1 MITFAFFAGALTQL
15 SQCQGKHIKPLKNPV
30 VGPLTHPFAVRVLWR
45 ALPASA
51 LRGMSG
57 AERRH
62 MYNGAIYILTIVEG
76 DKPLPLDGWRFLSTG

>member
-1 MITFAFFAGALTQL
+1 
-15 SQCQGKHIKPLKNPV
+15 
-30 VGPLTHPFAVRVLWR
+30 
-45 ALPASA
+45 
-51 LRGMSG
+51 MSG